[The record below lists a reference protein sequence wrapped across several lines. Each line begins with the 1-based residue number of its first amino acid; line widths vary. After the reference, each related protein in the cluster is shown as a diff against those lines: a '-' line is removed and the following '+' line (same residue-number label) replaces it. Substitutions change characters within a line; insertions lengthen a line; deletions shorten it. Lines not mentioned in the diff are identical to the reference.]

1 MPALGDGYLFLLVV
15 DVAHNNVKFMFTD
28 YKDKHFILIVQIF
41 NNIFDC
47 KVQKTMGLQVLPTYK
62 PIAKRPKAFT
72 ALSEIHV

>member
-1 MPALGDGYLFLLVV
+1 
-15 DVAHNNVKFMFTD
+15 MFTG

-47 KVQKTMGLQVLPTYK
+47 KVQKTMGLQVLTPYK
-62 PIAKRPKAFT
+62 PIAKGPKAFT

>member
-1 MPALGDGYLFLLVV
+1 
-15 DVAHNNVKFMFTD
+15 MFTGC
-28 YKDKHFILIVQIF
+28 KDKQFILIVQIF

-47 KVQKTMGLQVLPTYK
+47 KVQKTMGLQVLTPYK